1 MTYIVYGFAPTER
14 EDNADLA
21 PEAQGKLAAS
31 EIYRTES
38 FEEVQQITKQGG
50 LEDERGVFCPLER
63 IVNTTAPDASAI
75 AGAPAPS
82 RRQGGPDLSL
92 RKSEFDPI
100 RNREGMTPLPPQNS
114 RPSRGEQPLSDQN
127 VQNIA
132 EQSAQDITP
141 RRTIHPSVPGVTKRQ
156 DG

>member
-1 MTYIVYGFAPTER
+1 MTYIIYGFAPVER
-14 EDNADLA
+14 EDNEGLDPDQQA
-21 PEAQGKLAAS
+21 LAAS
-31 EIYRTES
+31 ELYRTEDY
-38 FEEVQQITKQGG
+38 EEVKQIVASGG
-50 LEDERGVFCPLER
+50 LEDARGVFCPLER
-63 IVNTTAPDASAI
+63 IVSTAPADASDI
-75 AGAPAPS
+75 AGAPAPA
-82 RRQGGPDLSL
+82 RRQGSADLSL

-132 EQSAQDITP
+132 EQSAESLTP

-156 DG
+156 DK

>member
-21 PEAQGKLAAS
+21 PEAQPLAPS
-31 EIYRTES
+31 ELYRTES
-38 FEEVQQITKQGG
+38 YEEVRQIVTSGG
-50 LEDERGVFCPLER
+50 LTDARGIFCPLER
-63 IVNTTAPDASAI
+63 IVNTASPDASSI
-75 AGAPAPS
+75 AGAPAPAS
-82 RRQGGPDLSL
+82 RQAGPDLSL

-156 DG
+156 DK